1 MSEQKKE
8 LFLLDAYA
16 LIFRAYFAFA
26 RNPRVTSKG
35 VDTSAVYGFL
45 LALFDVIQKEN
56 PSHIAVVFD
65 LPKPTKRHEVFP
77 EYKANRNETP
87 EAIKLAVPYIY
98 KILEGLNIPA
108 LGVEGYEADDVIGTL
123 AKKAEKE
130 GYTTY
135 MMTPDKDFGQLVS
148 ENIFMFRPGRSGNP
162 PEVWGPSEVCEK
174 FGIERVEQVI
184 DFLGMM
190 GDAVDNIPGLPGVG
204 QKTAQKLLAQYG
216 SLEATLENADDIKG
230 KLGEKIRDNKDQG
243 ILSKHLATIMLDA
256 PIDFDPEDL
265 LRGDVKPEIIQ
276 PIFEELEFRSL
287 ARKIIKTSEPEPEAK
302 DKSTPSAQ
310 SNQNTYGQ
318 VDLFSSPANPISEES
333 NGFRDLGN
341 TDHLYQLIESVE
353 DVKLLTEKLNKQNE
367 VCFDTETTS
376 INAVAAELVG
386 IAFSYQRGKAYYV
399 NLPKVHAD
407 IKQILDLLVPFF
419 ENEAVL
425 KIGQNLKYD
434 IEVLKNYG
442 IQVKGQLFDTMLAH
456 YLIQPDMRHNM
467 DVLAETYLSYKTQPI
482 EDLIGKKGKNQGSMR
497 DVDPKKV
504 AEYAGED
511 ADITLQL
518 KEFFEPKLKEDK
530 VWDLFN
536 TIETPLI
543 DVLADME
550 HEGVKVDK
558 QALELYSEE
567 LRKEQIELDKS
578 IKELAGTDF
587 LISSPKQLGE
597 VLFDKL
603 KLVDKPKKTKSGQYA
618 TSEDILVS
626 LQGKHPI
633 IEKILSFRE
642 IGKLKSTYVDALP
655 REINPNTGRIHAS
668 FNQAVAATGRLSS
681 NNPNLQNIPIRTE
694 RGRKV
699 RAMFIPSDKE
709 HTLLAADYSQIELRV
724 IASISKDK
732 AMIDAFNAGED
743 IHTATAAKVFGIPS
757 EEVSREQRSHAKTV
771 NFGIIYGV
779 SAFGL
784 SNQTSLSRKE
794 SKELIDSYFES
805 YPGIK
810 AYIEG
815 QVEFAR
821 KNGYVETLMGR
832 RRYLKDINSAN
843 AVVRGHAERNAMNA
857 PIQGSAADIIKLA
870 MINVHKA
877 LIEEKYKSKMIL
889 QVHDEL
895 VFDAQLD
902 ELEAL
907 KVLVKDKMQNAIKL
921 EVPLIADL
929 GTGSNWLEAH

>member
-1 MSEQKKE
+1 MSDQKKQ
-8 LFLLDAYA
+8 LFLLDAFA

-35 VDTSAVYGFL
+35 VDTSAIYGFL
-45 LALFDVIQKEN
+45 LALFDVIQKKN

-65 LPKPTKRHEVFP
+65 LPKPTVRHEIFP

-87 EAIKLAVPYIY
+87 EAIKIAVPYIK

-148 ENIFMFRPGRSGNP
+148 ENIFMFKPGRSGNP
-162 PEVWGPSEVCEK
+162 PEIWGPKEVCEK
-174 FGIERVEQVI
+174 FEIERVDQVI

-216 SLEATLENADDIKG
+216 SLENTLANAHEIKG
-230 KLGEKIRDNKDQG
+230 KLGEKIRDNKEQG
-243 ILSKHLATIMLDA
+243 ILSKQLATIMLDA
-256 PIDFDPEDL
+256 PIDFDHEDL
-265 LRGDVKPEIIQ
+265 LRGELNPEIIQ

-287 ARKIIKTSEPEPEAK
+287 AKKIMVNVAPSDKETKEA
-302 DKSTPSAQ
+302 PVAV
-310 SNQNTYGQ
+310 NENYGQ
-318 VDLFSSPANPISEES
+318 GDLFSSPANPVSLGTT
-333 NGFRDLGN
+333 GFTDLN
-341 TDHLYQLIESVE
+341 TTDHYYQLIEGEADIQS
-353 DVKLLTEKLNKQNE
+353 LNRKLNAQTE

-386 IAFSYQRGKAYYV
+386 IAFSFAKGKAYYV
-399 NLPKVHAD
+399 NLPTDREEVEKRL
-407 IKQILDLLVPFF
+407 QLLIPFF
-419 ENEAVL
+419 ENENIV
-425 KIGQNLKYD
+425 KIGQNIKYD
-434 IEVLKNYG
+434 IEVLMNYG
-442 IQVKGQLFDTMLAH
+442 IPVKGELFDTMLAH

-467 DVLAETYLSYKTQPI
+467 DVLAETYLSYKPQSI
-482 EDLIGKKGKNQGSMR
+482 EELIGKKGKNQRSMR
-497 DVDPKKV
+497 DVDPVKV

-511 ADITLQL
+511 ADITFQL
-518 KEFFEPKLKEDK
+518 KEFFAPKLKEDK
-530 VWDLFN
+530 VWELYRN
-536 TIETPLI
+536 IETPLI
-543 DVLADME
+543 NVLADME
-550 HEGVKVDK
+550 HKGVKVDEAGLNK
-558 QALELYSEE
+558 YSEE
-567 LRKEQIELDKS
+567 LRKDLFELDSS
-578 IKELAGTDF
+578 IKELAGVDF

-603 KLVDKPKKTKSGQYA
+603 KLLEKPKKTKSGQYA
-618 TSEDILVS
+618 TGEDILVS
-626 LQGKHPI
+626 LKGKHEI
-633 IEKILSFRE
+633 IDKILAFRE

-655 REINPNTGRIHAS
+655 REINPKTGRIHTS

-681 NNPNLQNIPIRTE
+681 NNPNLQNIPIRSE
-694 RGRKV
+694 RGKKI
-699 RAMFIPSDKE
+699 RAMFIPTDSN
-709 HTLLAADYSQIELRV
+709 HVLLAADYSQIELRI

-743 IHTATAAKVFGIPS
+743 IHTATAARVFGI
-757 EEVSREQRSHAKTV
+757 EIKDVTREQRSHAKTV

-784 SNQTSLSRKE
+784 SNQTNLSRKE

-810 AYIEG
+810 SYIDG
-815 QVEFAR
+815 QIEFAR
-821 KNGYVETLMGR
+821 KHGYVETLMGR
-832 RRYLKDINSAN
+832 KRYLKDINSAN

-870 MINVHKA
+870 MINVHDA
-877 LIEEKYKSKMIL
+877 MLEKGFKSNMIL

-895 VFDAQLD
+895 VFDARLD
-902 ELEAL
+902 ELDAL
-907 KVLVKDKMQNAIKL
+907 KELIKDKMESAVKL
-921 EVPLIADL
+921 DVPLIADL
-929 GTGSNWLEAH
+929 GVGNNWLEAH